1 VHTTYIPTQTHT
13 KLQIIK
19 NKNFKIV
26 TFTNHGVT
34 MRFANREDFGFVVT
48 IINWKCSLGRQRQ
61 GDFWVPGQPG
71 LRRETLSRK
80 NKRKQEQKENATE

>member
-1 VHTTYIPTQTHT
+1 MHTTYIPTQTHT

-48 IINWKCSLGRQRQ
+48 IIN
-61 GDFWVPGQPG
+61 
-71 LRRETLSRK
+71 
-80 NKRKQEQKENATE
+80 